1 FVIGVLPQFNLFSST
16 RPWGEGLGRAARNG
30 VRLVAFGFPEPETL
44 SPFMFYAGQR
54 ILAVNPGREVEAL
67 LAKGAVCVLVRRDAY
82 ARLGP
87 SVRELPSTFGMA
99 GGLCFV
105 LVSACIGECPEV
117 DLTRPV
123 KLGASAKPRSQGE
136 VFRTIAQHV
145 GIHRRDV
152 AAVFHVM
159 GSLIKA
165 DLSRSGSGVFKVP
178 GLMRITVKRKPATK
192 ERQGI

>member
-1 FVIGVLPQFNLFSST
+1 MATKPVKKA
-16 RPWGEGLGRAARNG
+16 AAR
-30 VRLVAFGFPEPETL
+30 P
-44 SPFMFYAGQR
+44 
-54 ILAVNPGREVEAL
+54 
-67 LAKGAVCVLVRRDAY
+67 
-82 ARLGP
+82 
-87 SVRELPSTFGMA
+87 
-99 GGLCFV
+99 
-105 LVSACIGECPEV
+105 VSKL

-192 ERQGI
+192 ERQGINPFTKEPMTFKAKPARNVVRVRPLQALKAMV